1 MSASMFH
8 SQSKLEAV
16 MIRHNFVHFN
26 MCVHVLFVTHGTN
39 EDGKSNIA
47 FAEGIVNL
55 KIQKS

>member
-1 MSASMFH
+1 
-8 SQSKLEAV
+8 

-26 MCVHVLFVTHGTN
+26 MCVHVLFVTHGAN